1 MLERTVR
8 TSVEFQNPF
17 LLAGVD
23 KVLPPGIYE
32 IETVEEVMDCPS
44 AIVYRRVST
53 TITVQGPTALSR
65 QLTTVDPADLAAA
78 LERDKTGADHSSRAK
93 VG

>member
-32 IETVEEVMDCPS
+32 IETVEEAVDCVS
-44 AIVYRRVST
+44 TSVYRRVST

-78 LERDKTGADHSSRAK
+78 LERDKNDAHRKEPA
-93 VG
+93 